1 MSAAFLSFMNCT
13 AGVRSATSGG
23 RHRKVWAAAAALWLA
38 GAVPAI
44 AALKGYGELAG
55 RVSNSQTD
63 ALAVVHAVNLETR
76 TAYTVYV
83 VDGRY
88 RATTMIPGRYR
99 ITVRPAVGQ
108 LKGFDPQSVE
118 RDVQPDRRATA
129 DFVLGAMRPIPN
141 YVGGLVYEGDPRYPD
156 AQILPYDEV
165 YPPGRGRDI
174 LERTCNAC
182 HAVNLIP
189 YNVNRSYSGGRNLKD
204 RDAWAATVDSMHRRP
219 AFGRPSKAP
228 MFDPALLQPG
238 DREILIDYLAT
249 HFGADAPPRVVRLDS
264 VPNLDRV
271 ALARAQF
278 IEYSW
283 KEPPGKYDVWP
294 WPHQVDFDREGNV
307 WLAYTGCCIVRFDPR
322 TAQARAYEG
331 NGGGHGIA
339 VDPSDGTVWYSGD
352 AVRRLDP
359 KTGFVDRY
367 KVGEDAALGS
377 NTQIFDSKGNLWLS
391 FLAAGALGKWDR
403 ASDTIQWWDVPVV
416 ASRPYGI
423 IVDNQD
429 KVWWAD
435 YHNGGVSR
443 FDPETGKFRFYRL
456 VRENAASSIRRLGVD
471 SKNHIWAGT
480 WSSLR
485 GVAKIYRL
493 DPETDEVM
501 ERTLTDLPYAAVY
514 SAEADSRDNIWL
526 SNDNYLSVYD
536 PVADR
541 FTHFPI
547 PVRSDTLKTTITRD
561 DTVWFFYRN
570 AGKYANYGANAVA
583 FFRDKDRIESLAAY
597 HSKGSVHNRMHDFRG
612 PPAPAVRGVIK
623 VSPPASRNAAE
634 YLAWA
639 QTVRLA
645 PAAAMVPTVGAG
657 SVASPV
663 AAAAPADPAEFAR
676 GAKVFAEKCSTCH
689 TLERGAPHG
698 VGPNLSGIWGA
709 QAASRR
715 DFAYSDALS
724 SARLAWGAE
733 SLARYIEAPQ
743 TLVPGTLMAS
753 VGITN
758 EPDRRA
764 LVAFLQANGSSPPV
778 KPSPGSD
785 ASVRE

>member
-1 MSAAFLSFMNCT
+1 MHKASEFARIFGLL
-13 AGVRSATSGG
+13 AGVLILMAIAPASA
-23 RHRKVWAAAAALWLA
+23 W
-38 GAVPAI
+38 
-44 AALKGYGELAG
+44 AALKGYGSLEG
-55 RVSNSQTD
+55 RVSGTRDD
-63 ALAVVHAVNLETR
+63 ALAVVHAVNTETR

-88 RATTMIPGRYR
+88 RATTMLPGRYR
-99 ITVRPAVGQ
+99 VTVRPAVGQ
-108 LKGFDPQSVE
+108 MNGFDPQTVE
-118 RDVQPDRRATA
+118 RVVAADRTVTA
-129 DFVLGAMRPIPN
+129 DFSLGAVRATPN
-141 YVGGLVYEGDPRYPD
+141 YVGGLVYDGDPKYPD

-165 YPPGRGRDI
+165 YPPGRGREI

-189 YNVNRSYSGGRNLKD
+189 YNVNRSYSGGRNPKD

-219 AFGRPSKAP
+219 AFGRPAKAP

-238 DREILIDYLAT
+238 DREILIDYLAK
-249 HFGADAPPRVVRLDS
+249 HFGPDAPPRVVRLDS
-264 VPNLDRV
+264 VPKLDTQ
-271 ALARAQF
+271 ALAKAQF

-283 KEPPGKYDVWP
+283 KEPPGKLDIWP
-294 WPHQVDFDREGNV
+294 WPHQVDFDPDGNV

-339 VDPSDGTVWYSGD
+339 VDQSDGTVWYSGD

-359 KTGFVDRY
+359 KTGLVDRY
-367 KVGEDAALGS
+367 RVGEDTALGS

-391 FLAAGALGKWDR
+391 FLSAGALGKWDR
-403 ASDTIQWWDVPVV
+403 ATDQIQWWDVPVV

-443 FDPETGKFRFYRL
+443 FDPETGTFRAYRM

-471 SKNHIWAGT
+471 SKNRIWAGT

-501 ERTLTDLPYAAVY
+501 ERTLSDLPYAAVY

-526 SNDNYLSVYD
+526 SNDNYLTVYD
-536 PVADR
+536 PVADG

-612 PPAPAVRGVIK
+612 PQAPTVRGVTK
-623 VSPPASRNAAE
+623 VSPPTSQNAAE

-639 QTVRLA
+639 RTVRLA
-645 PAAAMVPTVGAG
+645 PVVSATPLAASAVVPV
-657 SVASPV
+657 PV
-663 AAAAPADPAEFAR
+663 AKPADPVQLGR
-676 GAKVFAEKCSTCH
+676 GGKVFAEKCATCH
-689 TLERGAPHG
+689 AVERGAPHG
-698 VGPNLSGIWGA
+698 VGPNLAGVWRA
-709 QAASRR
+709 RAASRR

-724 SARLAWGAE
+724 ASGIVWDAE
-733 SLARYIEAPQ
+733 TLARYLEAPQ
-743 TLVPGTLMAS
+743 KLVPGTLMAS
-753 VGITN
+753 VGLTS
-758 EPDRRA
+758 EADRRA
-764 LVAFLQANGSSPPV
+764 LVVFLQANGASPAAG
-778 KPSPGSD
+778 KPSGSD